1 MTSKSKKILP
11 DNKRCVLLWKPEKY
25 GLTILTMNN
34 ASKSENYNKPI
45 FYIPLRTFMRCGD
58 FWSALNL
65 CTIFWEQC
73 PYQIERERSFQQ
85 IEETKCAYL
94 IAFAPDM
101 APICKKWAD
110 ECIKRLH
117 QWPCYCYPKPETD
130 EVFVQI
136 IIFEE
141 SLKDKIMDV
150 IKGNMLQVFESVNN
164 NNNTYTYKKEIYNVF
179 EKS

>member
-1 MTSKSKKILP
+1 
-11 DNKRCVLLWKPEKY
+11 
-25 GLTILTMNN
+25 
-34 ASKSENYNKPI
+34 
-45 FYIPLRTFMRCGD
+45 
-58 FWSALNL
+58 
-65 CTIFWEQC
+65 
-73 PYQIERERSFQQ
+73 
-85 IEETKCAYL
+85 
-94 IAFAPDM
+94 M